1 MVDQEAYKQVAWK
14 IVLMLNFEVVFRLQF
29 LKNVPAEWVLF
40 LATMCTCS
48 FFLH

>member
-29 LKNVPAEWVLF
+29 LKKCARSVGFVSSYHVHL
-40 LATMCTCS
+40 
-48 FFLH
+48 